1 MFGWNRRCISLAK
14 SISRPAE
21 LPTHRPVAALRSRTA
36 AIAIGLVVVLA
47 AGLVVSRSSV
57 FRVRRIE
64 VTGLDHLR
72 RADVIRW
79 SGLSHATNA
88 LWLDEED
95 VAARLQQD
103 PWIASA
109 VVTTSFPA
117 TVHIAV
123 LERSPIAET
132 RTPGGTM
139 LVAGDGTLLG
149 PADGSDRTLPAIVVP
164 TVSDGRRRV
173 PLEGPARAA
182 SALVDADLAGLRSV
196 VVASDGTLS
205 ARLEGGIVARLGR
218 ATELGAKADAL
229 AEILAWSRAGGPPLR
244 TIDVSAPSAPAVT
257 PSS

>member
-1 MFGWNRRCISLAK
+1 MRPTARRCPSAPLASPRSTRTSSSRDRARRPRTCSGWSVRSRTASRNGPAFDWNRRCISLVT

-21 LPTHRPVAALRSRTA
+21 LPTRRPVAALRSRTA
-36 AIAIGLVVVLA
+36 AIAIGLVVLLA

-64 VTGLDHLR
+64 VTGVDRLR

-88 LWLDEED
+88 LWLDQED
-95 VAARLQQD
+95 VAARLQQQD
-103 PWIASA
+103 PWIAPA

-132 RTPGGTM
+132 RTPGGAM
-139 LVAGDGTLLG
+139 LVAEDGTLLG

-164 TVSDGRRRV
+164 AVTDGKQRV
-173 PLEGPARAA
+173 PLEGPARAV
-182 SALVDADLAGLRSV
+182 SALVDAE
-196 VVASDGTLS
+196 LS
-205 ARLEGGIVARLGR
+205 GVR
-218 ATELGAKADAL
+218 A
-229 AEILAWSRAGGPPLR
+229 
-244 TIDVSAPSAPAVT
+244 
-257 PSS
+257 